1 MHNLRLIRYQMKV
14 ELKLYVLTYSG
25 TLLRQAVTTKLSKRL
40 RPKRLSNAGESHRRQ
55 TAC

>member
-25 TLLRQAVTTKLSKRL
+25 TLLRQAVTTKLNKRL